1 MILEQFKLDGKV
13 AVVTGA
19 GRGIGQAYALGLAE
33 AGADVA
39 LVDVIDMTE
48 TEYISS
54 VGLRAFLS
62 MQKKVNANNGKMLI
76 RNVQDGVREV
86 FDITGFSGLLT
97 VEK

>member
-1 MILEQFKLDGKV
+1 MEEIVYKTEKRIDTKTAPKF
-13 AVVTGA
+13 
-19 GRGIGQAYALGLAE
+19 AE
-33 AGADVA
+33 ALENFAAEGKFN
-39 LVDVIDMTE
+39 LVIDMTE

>member
-1 MILEQFKLDGKV
+1 MEEIVYRTEKRIDTKTAPHFAKDLEDFAAQGKFD
-13 AVVTGA
+13 
-19 GRGIGQAYALGLAE
+19 I
-33 AGADVA
+33 
-39 LVDVIDMTE
+39 VIDMSE

-62 MQKKVNANNGKMLI
+62 MQKKVNANNGKMI
-76 RNVQDGVREV
+76 IKNVQDGVREV